1 MKPMTA
7 SEFEK
12 KTERPPENDDLD
24 RVNCHLVG
32 WPGHRDYGWCSDCD
46 TPRFDCR
53 CEPPERLPRPGD
65 AVRIMVD
72 KPGVQAGSIAVLEGR
87 VRDLAPKD
95 VSEVCFGFRPAYRDP
110 YQEHPEYVKATGG
123 PSWYISPLDLT
134 PTYETYEMPFWRDK
148 DKFPRAGNGIAYTL
162 TVPIWEYTPTEEGRQ
177 FVQDWIEAGQKRSES

>member
-12 KTERPPENDDLD
+12 KVKRPPENDDLD

-32 WPGHRDYGWCSDCD
+32 WPGHRGCGWCSDCD

-72 KPGVQAGSIAVLEGR
+72 HIETRAGSIAVLEGR

-95 VSEVCFGFRPAYRDP
+95 ASEICFNFSAYRDP
-110 YQEHPEYVKATGG
+110 YHNKPEYVAASGG
-123 PSWYISPLDLT
+123 PSWHISPLDLT
-134 PTYETYEMPFWRDK
+134 PTYETYEMHFWHFK
-148 DKFPRAGNGIAYTL
+148 GGIPGPGRGITYTL
-162 TVPIWEYTPTEEGRQ
+162 TVPIWEYTPTKEGRQ
-177 FVQDWIEAGQKRSES
+177 FVQDWIEAGLERSES

>member
-12 KTERPPENDDLD
+12 KTERPPVNDDLD

-32 WPGHRDYGWCSDCD
+32 WPGHRGCGWCSDCD

-72 KPGVQAGSIAVLEGR
+72 KPSVPAGSIAVIDGI
-87 VRDLAPKD
+87 VRDLKPDD
-95 VSEVCFGFRPAYRDP
+95 VPEICFGFRPPYRDP
-110 YQEHPEYVKATGG
+110 YQKHPEYVKPSGG
-123 PSWYISPLDLT
+123 PSWHIPVCDLV
-134 PTYETYEMPFWRDK
+134 PAYETYEMPFWR
-148 DKFPRAGNGIAYTL
+148 FRNGIQRPGNGITYTL
-162 TVPIWEYTPTEEGRQ
+162 TVPVWEYTPTEAGRQ
-177 FVQDWIEAGQKRSES
+177 VIQNWIDASLERSES